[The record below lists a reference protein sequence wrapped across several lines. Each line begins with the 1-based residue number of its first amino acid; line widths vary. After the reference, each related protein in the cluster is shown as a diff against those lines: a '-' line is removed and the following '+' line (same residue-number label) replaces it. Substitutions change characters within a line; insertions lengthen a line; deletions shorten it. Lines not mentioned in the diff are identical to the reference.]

1 VARVLIGWFGCV
13 EAEADVYFTQLGLDD
28 ISLRN
33 HAALTLTDYHQL
45 KAIVNRTCGPAFLS
59 IQGMKAIAQLAP
71 EGRSHR
77 RSFPVDLGG
86 VSPPNP

>member
-33 HAALTLTDYHQL
+33 HAALTLTDYHQPSS
-45 KAIVNRTCGPAFLS
+45 ASRA
-59 IQGMKAIAQLAP
+59 
-71 EGRSHR
+71 
-77 RSFPVDLGG
+77 
-86 VSPPNP
+86 